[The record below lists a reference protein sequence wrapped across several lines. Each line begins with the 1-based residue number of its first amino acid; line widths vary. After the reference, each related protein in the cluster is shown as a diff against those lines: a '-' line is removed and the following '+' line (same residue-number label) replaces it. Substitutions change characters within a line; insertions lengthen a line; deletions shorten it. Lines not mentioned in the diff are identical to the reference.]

1 MYSPTNILILLVEN
15 QYYELISV
23 LFFILA
29 GFTDVLTSP
38 ANLKQLLPSDVP
50 NLRSDINLRAYQLE
64 G

>member
-1 MYSPTNILILLVEN
+1 MDLFMYC
-15 QYYELISV
+15 
-23 LFFILA
+23 FFILA

-50 NLRSDINLRAYQLE
+50 NLRSDIDLRAYQLE